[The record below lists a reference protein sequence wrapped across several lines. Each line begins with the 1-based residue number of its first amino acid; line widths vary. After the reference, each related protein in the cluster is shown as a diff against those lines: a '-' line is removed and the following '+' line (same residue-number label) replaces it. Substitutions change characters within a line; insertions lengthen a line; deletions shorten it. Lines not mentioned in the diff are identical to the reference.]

1 MKQFRF
7 KINDF
12 FIKFL
17 VLLTKYIDVLIN
29 DSKILYYTLK
39 CIALNINRN
48 NNINIKSLTMYIKIK
63 TLFSFFSIISINNI
77 LL

>member
-1 MKQFRF
+1 MKQFRL

-39 CIALNINRN
+39 CIALNIKKNY
-48 NNINIKSLTMYIKIK
+48 NI
-63 TLFSFFSIISINNI
+63 
-77 LL
+77 